1 MRPFL
6 VPMEV
11 ETDLKYSK
19 INNVFRLVKR
29 QGLRAG
35 LYPISYRIAW
45 TMLVFRNSSTVSF
58 FFAAWELP
66 SLHKRSRV
74 RSSPLAAVL
83 YENGLYFYKSILQC
97 LMTLKRKGKAAA
109 KIGMQCGILTTDSR
123 FYKPPKWKRKISFRA
138 IASAVRESAVCL
150 HCSFAT

>member
-35 LYPISYRIAW
+35 LYPISYRIA
-45 TMLVFRNSSTVSF
+45 
-58 FFAAWELP
+58 
-66 SLHKRSRV
+66 
-74 RSSPLAAVL
+74 
-83 YENGLYFYKSILQC
+83 
-97 LMTLKRKGKAAA
+97 
-109 KIGMQCGILTTDSR
+109 
-123 FYKPPKWKRKISFRA
+123 
-138 IASAVRESAVCL
+138 
-150 HCSFAT
+150 